1 MALYHQLHCLSI
13 IRRDYFNLLEG
24 ILKRDEQ
31 DGRIDEDLRKEVRE
45 QMANSHNRH
54 CMDYIRLTL
63 ECHADMTIEW
73 ERTES
78 DGSRFQVDGMQ
89 IPHECKKK
97 SALDG
102 FMREQMK
109 RVEEVRRGV

>member
-1 MALYHQLHCLSI
+1 
-13 IRRDYFNLLEG
+13 
-24 ILKRDEQ
+24 
-31 DGRIDEDLRKEVRE
+31 
-45 QMANSHNRH
+45 
-54 CMDYIRLTL
+54 MDYIRLTL